1 MSRERAMLPGQ
12 SGNTINEQ
20 NTQTSNSNTQ
30 RLLCPS
36 LAVSTGLFGYLCC
49 AVFFIE
55 SYLVKLLNKLLH
67 LIRKIILFLSTYII
81 ITVLCSIAEG
91 GRLGNNYL
99 LLRIYVCDV
108 FGIS

>member
-1 MSRERAMLPGQ
+1 MLC
-12 SGNTINEQ
+12 SIF
-20 NTQTSNSNTQ
+20 
-30 RLLCPS
+30 
-36 LAVSTGLFGYLCC
+36 VSTVEQMLTIVIDYSLGFSLVVSYR
-49 AVFFIE
+49 E
-55 SYLVKLLNKLLH
+55 SYLVKLVNKLLR
-67 LIRKIILFLSTYII
+67 LIRKMILFLSTYII